1 MSETLVPVEKHLQIG
16 GPWAGLT
23 VFDAVRRA
31 FPEVSPRE
39 VWRLARSGEIR
50 RDGGRCHPQD
60 RLHAGQVLTVTLRR
74 PARPAPSVPTR
85 EQEPVVTSAGPFW
98 IVREDADL
106 LAVSKP
112 AGCASHP
119 AARHRGD
126 TLLDRVREYLG
137 VRPEHP
143 FQPALAN
150 RLDIDTSGLV
160 LIAKTRGAQNRL
172 GRDLQKSR
180 LRKGYLTLVA
190 GWPEPPEGEVVVPL
204 ERRPDSRDLAR
215 HGADHPR
222 CQGRVQAAHT
232 RYRTRERLDR
242 VLSAALLEVELLT
255 GRTHQI
261 RRHLSHLRHPLAGD
275 RRYGDPAFNREMSE
289 VAGLERMFLHAA
301 QLELQHPAS
310 NELLRLEAPL
320 PPELTAALAALGCR
334 VGEAGPLDAPA
345 APG

>member
-1 MSETLVPVEKHLQIG
+1 MPPTLVPVEKHLQIG
-16 GPWAGLT
+16 EPWAGLT
-23 VFDAVRRA
+23 VFDVVRRA
-31 FPEVSPRE
+31 FPEVSTRE
-39 VWRLARSGEIR
+39 VWRLARGGEIR

-60 RLHAGQVLTVTLRR
+60 RLSAGQVLTVTLRR
-74 PARPAPSVPTR
+74 TERPRHSVPTK
-85 EQEPVVTSAGPFW
+85 EQALVASNAGPFW
-98 IVREDADL
+98 IVREDPDL
-106 LAVSKP
+106 LVVSKP

-126 TLLDRVREYLG
+126 TLLERVRAYLE
-137 VRPEHP
+137 VQPEHP

-160 LIAKTRGAQNRL
+160 LIAKTRGAQSRL
-172 GRDLQKSR
+172 GRDLQKGR
-180 LRKGYLTLVA
+180 LRKGYLTLVG

-242 VLSAALLEVELLT
+242 VLRAALLEVEILT

-261 RRHLSHLRHPLAGD
+261 RRHLTHLGHPLAGD
-275 RRYGDPAFNREMSE
+275 RRYGDPGFNRAMSE
-289 VAGLERMFLHAA
+289 VASLERMFLHAA
-301 QLELQHPAS
+301 QMELQHPATD
-310 NELLRLEAPL
+310 ELLRLEAPL
-320 PPELTAALAALGCR
+320 PPELVATLAALGCR
-334 VGEAGPLDAPA
+334 AGESGPLDAPD